1 MRSRGPLATR
11 LLTAITVAAI
21 GALLALGPN
30 SRPAA
35 GASLGQLNAALS
47 AEQAHQQALSASVAR
62 TSAMISSLSGQIALV
77 RQREA
82 DVRAQLSAERVALA
96 RTRRELLRAR
106 LRLAMLR
113 ARLARARAAL
123 ARQLVSGYERPQPD
137 LVDVVLEAH
146 GFSQLLDELN
156 FLGDAEHQ
164 QQQLIALTRR
174 AKAQAAATARR
185 LAALA
190 DAEQQEALAA
200 AQRVQAL
207 AGMNELL
214 GSRELALAHARAA
227 QEAALAASQ
236 ARGRELENAIAQV
249 RAEQAAAA
257 RAAAA
262 AAASA
267 ASQSAASGGGEGP
280 SPVASSTAGT
290 TSAPTP
296 AGPTFSGSGG
306 WAIPYAVVLCE
317 SGGQD
322 LTPNSA
328 GASGYYQILPST
340 WKEYGG
346 TGPAAYLAS
355 KAEQDAVASRIWA
368 GGSGAS
374 AWVCAQKLGYAK

>member
-96 RTRRELLRAR
+96 RTRRELLRER

-236 ARGRELENAIAQV
+236 A